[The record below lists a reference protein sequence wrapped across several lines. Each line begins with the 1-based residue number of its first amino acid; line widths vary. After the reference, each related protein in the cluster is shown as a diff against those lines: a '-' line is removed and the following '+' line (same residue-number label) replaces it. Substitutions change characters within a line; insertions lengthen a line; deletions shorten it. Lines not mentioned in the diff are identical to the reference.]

1 MIDLSFFSLDLL
13 FKIFKVVISLVNLI
27 FFALVFRN
35 LVDRQAAYTSIMYIP
50 FLVIMGT
57 LGLFSV
63 LFLLSALI

>member
-1 MIDLSFFSLDLL
+1 MIDLSFLTLDFL
-13 FKIFKVVISLVNLI
+13 FKIFKVVISLVNII

-35 LVDRQAAYTSIMYIP
+35 LIDRQASYNSIMYVP
-50 FLVIMGT
+50 FLVIMGC